1 MKINAFLFSAH
12 GAKYLRA
19 LLQYHIVQN
28 QTLFSDVFYTPDG
41 HIRGLGTRGST
52 HLDLPTLLGH
62 KGKPALAV
70 DVVRFGAVSSIKL
83 NGVNRVAF
91 ADALARDGVV
101 HIVDHVLVPPCKGTG
116 PVDVDV
122 DMVDTDESDLTVDD
136 LKDRLSEWV
145 VAPDASD
152 KIPIHDGEL

>member
-1 MKINAFLFSAH
+1 M
-12 GAKYLRA
+12 
-19 LLQYHIVQN
+19 
-28 QTLFSDVFYTPDG
+28 
-41 HIRGLGTRGST
+41 
-52 HLDLPTLLGH
+52 
-62 KGKPALAV
+62 AV
-70 DVVRFGAVSSIKL
+70 DVARFGAITSIKL
-83 NGVNRVAF
+83 NGFHRVAF

>member
-1 MKINAFLFSAH
+1 M
-12 GAKYLRA
+12 
-19 LLQYHIVQN
+19 
-28 QTLFSDVFYTPDG
+28 
-41 HIRGLGTRGST
+41 
-52 HLDLPTLLGH
+52 DLPTLLGH

-116 PVDVDV
+116 HVDVDV
-122 DMVDTDESDLTVDD
+122 DMVYTDESELTVDD
-136 LKDRLSEWV
+136 LKDRLSEW